1 MNVCRKGETPF
12 WLIAQVLESDCPDKN
27 SNSVIYL
34 LVFLDS
40 TSLNLSFLFC
50 QTGVISTLGFNL
62 RMNMKVKHVAWY
74 LAHERTLG
82 SLWRIQ
88 NGLEKGQLGGR
99 KTQTAVKH
107 FLNSASHTYRILL
120 KSILSS
126 WSLTPLS

>member
-1 MNVCRKGETPF
+1 MNVCRNGETPF
-12 WLIAQVLESDCPDKN
+12 WLIAQVLESDRPDRN

-50 QTGVISTLGFNL
+50 QTGVISTLGINL

-74 LAHERTLG
+74 LAHDKTLG

-88 NGLEKGQLGGR
+88 NGLEKGQLG
-99 KTQTAVKH
+99 
-107 FLNSASHTYRILL
+107 S
-120 KSILSS
+120 
-126 WSLTPLS
+126 